1 MGIGTGWIERKKEEV
16 KACFPLLPPIFF
28 LFPALE

>member
-1 MGIGTGWIERKKEEV
+1 MGIGTGWIERKEEI